1 MCSKTSLPLVIVAL
15 VFGSIAQAGPFGSW
29 AARGVV
35 VNKTFRSNPL
45 ARSLGVDGIYRLEL
59 RGSDRKVRRQ
69 MVTRE
74 IYLAYEIGDRFNELE
89 SPPSHQVR
97 LAAEAAQDAKASEE
111 DSEAET
117 RNRVASLNFPQ
128 EMLPE
133 TEGF

>member
-1 MCSKTSLPLVIVAL
+1 M
-15 VFGSIAQAGPFGSW
+15 AQAGPFGSW

-45 ARSLGVDGIYRLEL
+45 AHSPGVDGIYRLEL
-59 RGSDRKVRRQ
+59 RDSDGKVRRQ

-74 IYLAYEIGDRFNELE
+74 IYLAYEVGDRFNELE
-89 SPPSHQVR
+89 SPRSHQAR
-97 LAAEAAQDAKASEE
+97 LAAKSAQDANALKKDSLVSGVESE
-111 DSEAET
+111 T
-117 RNRVASLNFPQ
+117 KKRVASLNFPQ